1 MMKKQLCHYA
11 IVRFLP
17 YVETGEFANVG
28 IVLMCPETGYFD
40 FRLMTHIRRI
50 TAFFEELDAGIYRR
64 ARDDFQKELKRFQH
78 YFTHGQFNGYV
89 GQALAKQVFNELTRP
104 REVMMR
110 FDEPRVLLTDG
121 PAQQLE
127 DLFAH
132 YVERNFASKAYQ
144 ERLLDKAVHKLLL
157 EAKLG
162 KEYQPRT
169 LGDQAV
175 FHARFPFVKARA
187 EKPLKAIKPLHLAHE
202 DPTLIFEHGW
212 AWKGKLE
219 KLRALRLLPEQ
230 VLMPVQGPLD
240 RHGARYDTFKEITG
254 QLAANDVVIVE
265 ADCTDD
271 ILTFARS

>member
-1 MMKKQLCHYA
+1 MMKKLLCHYA

-28 IVLMCPETGYFD
+28 IVLMCPETGYFN
-40 FRLMTHIRRI
+40 FRMLTHTGRI
-50 TAFFEELDAGIYRR
+50 TAFFDELDAGIYRR
-64 ARDDFQKELKRFQH
+64 ARDDFRTELKRVQH
-78 YFTHGQFNGYV
+78 YFSRGQFNDNV
-89 GQALAKQVFNELTRP
+89 GQALAKQVFDELTRP

-110 FDEPRVLLTDG
+110 FDDPRVLLTDD
-121 PAQQLE
+121 PSQQLE

-132 YVERNFASKAYQ
+132 YVERNFATKAYQ

-157 EAKLG
+157 NAKLG

-175 FHARFPFVKARA
+175 FHARFPFVKTRDDI
-187 EKPLKAIKPLHLAHE
+187 PLKAIKPLHLAHE

-219 KLRALRLLPEQ
+219 KLRALHLLPEQ
-230 VLMPVQGPLD
+230 VLLPVQGPAD
-240 RHGARYDTFKEITG
+240 RNSIRFHTFKEITA
-254 QLAANDVVIVE
+254 QLAANDVVVVE
-265 ADCTDD
+265 ADSTDD
-271 ILTFARS
+271 ILAFARP